1 VLTHISK
8 MKLAFKSSEAG
19 RVEGHESIE
28 NETMNIVKVRSGLRA
43 GPGRLQRPLAAKDV
57 SIGKEVGNIPAIAS
71 WASEWRGEREN
82 AFHFPVVSVGNEWL
96 LHGHQAP

>member
-1 VLTHISK
+1 MLAHISK

-57 SIGKEVGNIPAIAS
+57 SIGKEVGNIPAIVS
-71 WASEWRGEREN
+71 WASEWRGERERCLSL
-82 AFHFPVVSVGNEWL
+82 PSCVGRE
-96 LHGHQAP
+96 